1 MTYAML
7 EEKLKSMPEECI
19 KEIMDYADY
28 VLFRYE
34 KNKRKNVQRV
44 ILSSSL
50 EPFILRRMGLKYN
63 GE

>member
-34 KNKRKNVQRV
+34 KKTRGRTSK
-44 ILSSSL
+44 
-50 EPFILRRMGLKYN
+50 G
-63 GE
+63 